1 MFFSKYFA
9 MFSHIVKQIR
19 EIFGKNEGFIP
30 LHEPKFVG
38 NERKYVLDAIDST
51 FVSSVG
57 EYVNRFEQQIK
68 DYTGAKYAVACA
80 NGTSALHI
88 ALLLAGVKQ
97 NDLVICQPLTFI
109 ATCNALSYLGAEPV
123 FVDIDKQTLGLS
135 AEKLADF
142 LEKET
147 EIKENQCFFK
157 KTNQKISACVPM
169 HTFGHP
175 TEIDKILEICKKYY
189 INLIEDSAESL
200 GSVYQGKQTGTFG
213 LLGIY
218 SLNGNKT
225 ITSGGGG
232 VIVTNDEFLG
242 KKAKHLTTQ
251 AKIPHAWEFAHDQ
264 IGYNYRMPNLNA
276 AMAVA
281 QMEKL
286 DEFIENKR
294 QLAEIYADFFEKTP
308 FKFVTEPKNSRSIY
322 WLNAILLKD
331 RTERELFLEFMNK
344 NGVMTRPS
352 WQLMNELKMFENCH
366 KANLENAIE
375 IQNRLVNLPSSV
387 RI

>member
-1 MFFSKYFA
+1 

-30 LHEPKFVG
+30 LHKPKFVG

-68 DYTGAKYAVACA
+68 DYTGAKYAIACA

-123 FVDIDKQTLGLS
+123 FVDIDKHTLGLS
-135 AEKLADF
+135 PEKLAFF

-147 EIKENQCFFK
+147 EIRENQCFFK
-157 KTNQKISACVPM
+157 KSKQKISACVPM

-175 TEIDKILEICKKYY
+175 TEIDKILEICNKYY
-189 INLIEDSAESL
+189 INLVEDSAESL
-200 GSVYQGKQTGTFG
+200 GSTYQGRQTGTLG

-218 SLNGNKT
+218 SFNGNKT
-225 ITSGGGG
+225 ITSGSGGG
-232 VIVTNDEFLG
+232 D
-242 KKAKHLTTQ
+242 
-251 AKIPHAWEFAHDQ
+251 
-264 IGYNYRMPNLNA
+264 
-276 AMAVA
+276 
-281 QMEKL
+281 
-286 DEFIENKR
+286 
-294 QLAEIYADFFEKTP
+294 
-308 FKFVTEPKNSRSIY
+308 
-322 WLNAILLKD
+322 
-331 RTERELFLEFMNK
+331 
-344 NGVMTRPS
+344 
-352 WQLMNELKMFENCH
+352 
-366 KANLENAIE
+366 
-375 IQNRLVNLPSSV
+375 
-387 RI
+387 